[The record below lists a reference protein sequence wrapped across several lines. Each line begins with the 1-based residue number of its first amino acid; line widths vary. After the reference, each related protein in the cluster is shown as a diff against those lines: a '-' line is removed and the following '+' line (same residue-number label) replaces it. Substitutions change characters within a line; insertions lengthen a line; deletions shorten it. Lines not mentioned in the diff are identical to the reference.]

1 MSLRVTGRNTDN
13 VLLTCGQNLVLPVM
27 KLFQILQFLTV
38 LCHLELLP
46 LLIVEFIQNLWLNK
60 RKRETRNTRKLRL
73 KLFKR
78 KLLSKPLLKSIKLLI
93 QSQLPKH
100 KSSKMRLLK
109 PNRKKSKLKLNLQ
122 LKNKKKPLVKLPK
135 PSLKTKTMLREMAKT
150 KEAEVE
156 VEEET
161 EVEVNTDQEAT
172 TTRTEKTRMK
182 MDSKLLRRTTRPT
195 IEEEVEAE
203 EEVSMKEEVVTTRK
217 EVTEEE
223 VVIEEIEVAEVTE
236 VTEAIEEVEPDQLI
250 PEKDRSSPQVNKFP
264 KPPPSQLPLP
274 RLPRNECLSIRY

>member
-60 RKRETRNTRKLRL
+60 KKRETRNTRKLRL

-78 KLLSKPLLKSIKLLI
+78 KLLSKPLLKFIKLLI

-100 KSSKMRLLK
+100 KSSKMRLLP
-109 PNRKKSKLKLNLQ
+109 PNRKKSKLKLQ
-122 LKNKKKPLVKLPK
+122 LKKKKKPLVKLPK
-135 PSLKTKTMLREMAKT
+135 PSLKTKTRMREMAKT

-172 TTRTEKTRMK
+172 TTRTEKTRTK

-203 EEVSMKEEVVTTRK
+203 EEVTMKEEVVTTRK
-217 EVTEEE
+217 VVTEEE

-236 VTEAIEEVEPDQLI
+236 VTEAIEEVEPDQLT

-274 RLPRNECLSIRY
+274 RLPRSECL

>member
-13 VLLTCGQNLVLPVM
+13 VLLTCGQNLALPVM

-78 KLLSKPLLKSIKLLI
+78 KLLSKPLLKFIKLLI

-100 KSSKMRLLK
+100 KSSKMRLLP
-109 PNRKKSKLKLNLQ
+109 PNRKKSKLKLQ
-122 LKNKKKPLVKLPK
+122 LKKKKKPLVKLPK
-135 PSLKTKTMLREMAKT
+135 PSLKTKTRMREMAKT

-172 TTRTEKTRMK
+172 TTRTEKTRTK

-203 EEVSMKEEVVTTRK
+203 AEVTMKEEVVTTRK
-217 EVTEEE
+217 VVTEEE

-236 VTEAIEEVEPDQLI
+236 VTEAIEEVEPDQLT

-264 KPPPSQLPLP
+264 KPPPNQLPLP
-274 RLPRNECLSIRY
+274 RLPRSECL

>member
-78 KLLSKPLLKSIKLLI
+78 KLLSKPLLKFIKLLI

-100 KSSKMRLLK
+100 KSSKMRLLP
-109 PNRKKSKLKLNLQ
+109 PNRKKSKLKLH
-122 LKNKKKPLVKLPK
+122 LKKKKKPLVKLPK
-135 PSLKTKTMLREMAKT
+135 PSLKTKTRMREMAKT

-203 EEVSMKEEVVTTRK
+203 EEVTMKEEVVTTRK
-217 EVTEEE
+217 VVTEEE

-236 VTEAIEEVEPDQLI
+236 VTEAIEEVEPDQLT

-274 RLPRNECLSIRY
+274 RLPRSELLSIRY